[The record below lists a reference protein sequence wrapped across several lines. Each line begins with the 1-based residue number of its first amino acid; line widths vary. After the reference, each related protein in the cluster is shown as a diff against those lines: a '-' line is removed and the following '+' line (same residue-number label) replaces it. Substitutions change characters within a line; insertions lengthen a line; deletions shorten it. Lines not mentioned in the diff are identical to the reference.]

1 MLIGLKMKKNKFYK
15 QDNKQASI
23 SVIRAMTRINDHIN
37 RQASRSI
44 VWDRR
49 SILHPS
55 ITS

>member
-1 MLIGLKMKKNKFYK
+1 MKKTKFYK
-15 QDNKQASI
+15 QDKKHASI
-23 SVIRAMTRINDHIN
+23 SVIRAITRINDHIN